1 MTVGKFLWASLFVWA
16 GSVSAQDSH
25 IPNGESFGVWTVTCT
40 AIAVGQTS
48 CVLSQQIHRGTDNA
62 FIAQVLAF
70 QTPDASKT
78 YLSARV
84 PLGAYLP
91 AGFAIKA
98 EDQEDIL
105 PFVWQTCAADLCE
118 ALAEIDP
125 AKLADLAGTERNILG
140 AFRPSLQSEDFVFR
154 FSMEGV
160 VEGLAALQAAKAN

>member
-1 MTVGKFLWASLFVWA
+1 MMFRQIACALLGLCA
-16 GSVSAQDSH
+16 GIASAQESTV
-25 IPNGESFGVWTVTCT
+25 PNGQTFGVWTVNCT
-40 AIAVGQTS
+40 AVAVGQTS

-70 QTPDASKT
+70 QNLDATKT

-98 EDQEDIL
+98 EDQEDVL

-125 AKLADLAGTERNILG
+125 AKLAELAGVERNILG
-140 AFRPSLQSEDFVFR
+140 AFRPNLQSEDFVFR
-154 FSMEGV
+154 FSMAGV
-160 VEGLAALQAAKAN
+160 IEGLAALDAAKTK